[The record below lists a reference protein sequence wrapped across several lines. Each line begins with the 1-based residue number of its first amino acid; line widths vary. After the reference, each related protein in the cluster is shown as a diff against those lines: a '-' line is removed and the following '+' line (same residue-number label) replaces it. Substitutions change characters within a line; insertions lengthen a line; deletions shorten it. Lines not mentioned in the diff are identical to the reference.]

1 MTLMT
6 DIHEPSTFPG
16 PLNGLR
22 VLDLSTVYAGPFAAT
37 MLGDLGADVLK
48 VELPGTGD
56 SLRSLPPYKKEV
68 PLWWKVTNRNKRGIT
83 IDLHRKEGLQLL
95 ARLLPDYDV
104 LIENFRPGKLDSW
117 GITKAWMH
125 DINPKLTILRVTG
138 FGQTGPYSH
147 RPGFARVF
155 EAMTGFTN
163 ICGEADGPP
172 LHLGFPIAD
181 AVAGLFG
188 AFGVLAALYQ
198 RHAGGAL
205 KGEEIDC
212 SLMESMFR
220 IMEFLPIEYD
230 QLGIVRQRS
239 GSFSQ
244 YAAPGNIYKTRDGKW
259 ASIAASTQSIF
270 ERLCRALGRADL
282 ITDER
287 FLSNPLRVVNRE
299 ELDALVRDEIAKH
312 SVGELSVM
320 LDENEVGFSPIYDIA
335 DIFKD
340 PHFAARQALVEVL
353 DDELGKVRMQNVAPV
368 FRNSPGAVRSAGP
381 SIGQHNDEVLAELGL
396 SHKEVAALKEAGV
409 I

>member
-1 MTLMT
+1 MLMT
-6 DIHEPSTFPG
+6 DTHDPSTFAG
-16 PLNGLR
+16 PLKGLR

-37 MLGDLGADVLK
+37 LLGDLGADVLK
-48 VELPGTGD
+48 VELPVTGD
-56 SLRSLPPYKKEV
+56 SLRNLPPYKGEI

-95 ARLLPDYDV
+95 GRLLPDYDV
-104 LIENFRPGKLDSW
+104 LIENFRPGKLDRW
-117 GITKAWMH
+117 GATKAWMH
-125 DINPKLTILRVTG
+125 DINPCLTILRVTG

-198 RHAGGAL
+198 RHTSDVL

-230 QLGIVRQRS
+230 QLGLVRQRS

-270 ERLCRALGRADL
+270 ERLCRALDRVDL
-282 ITDER
+282 VTDER
-287 FLSNPLRVVNRE
+287 FLSNPVRVANRD
-299 ELDALVRDEIAKH
+299 ELDALIRNEISKH
-312 SVGELSVM
+312 SVDELSVI
-320 LDENEVGFSPIYDIA
+320 LDDNEVGFSPIYDIA

-340 PHFAARQALVEVL
+340 PHFAARKALVEVQ
-353 DDELGKVRMQNVAPV
+353 DNELGKVRMQNVAPV
-368 FRNSPGAVRSAGP
+368 FCSTPGAVRSAGP

-396 SHKEVAALKEAGV
+396 SHEQIMALRTAGV

>member
-1 MTLMT
+1 
-6 DIHEPSTFPG
+6 
-16 PLNGLR
+16 
-22 VLDLSTVYAGPFAAT
+22 
-37 MLGDLGADVLK
+37 
-48 VELPGTGD
+48 
-56 SLRSLPPYKKEV
+56 
-68 PLWWKVTNRNKRGIT
+68 
-83 IDLHRKEGLQLL
+83 
-95 ARLLPDYDV
+95 
-104 LIENFRPGKLDSW
+104 
-117 GITKAWMH
+117 
-125 DINPKLTILRVTG
+125 
-138 FGQTGPYSH
+138 
-147 RPGFARVF
+147 
-155 EAMTGFTN
+155 MTGFTN

-188 AFGVLAALYQ
+188 AVGVLAALYQ
-198 RHAGGAL
+198 RHTDGTL

-287 FLSNPLRVVNRE
+287 FLSNPVRVENRQL
-299 ELDALVRDEIAKH
+299 LDALIRDEIAKYT
-312 SVGELSVM
+312 VDELGAM

-340 PHFAARQALVEVL
+340 PHFAARQALIEVP
-353 DDELGKVRMQNVAPV
+353 DGELGKVRMQNVAPV
-368 FRNSPGAVRSAGP
+368 FVNSPGAVRSAGP
-381 SIGQHNDEVLAELGL
+381 SIGQHNDEVLTALGL
-396 SHKEVAALKEAGV
+396 SHEEIASLKEAGV

>member
-1 MTLMT
+1 ML
-6 DIHEPSTFPG
+6 EPYDPSSFSG
-16 PLNGLR
+16 PLKGLR

-37 MLGDLGADVLK
+37 LLGDLGADVLK
-48 VELPGTGD
+48 VELPRVGD
-56 SLRSLPPYKKEV
+56 PLRNLPPYKEEV

-83 IDLHRKEGLQLL
+83 IDLRRDEGRNVLS
-95 ARLLPDYDV
+95 RLLPHYDV
-104 LIENFRPGKLDSW
+104 LVENFRPGKLDSW

-125 DINPKLTILRVTG
+125 DINSELTILRVTG

-163 ICGEADGPP
+163 ICGEPDGPP

-188 AFGVLAALYQ
+188 ALGVLAALYQ
-198 RHAGGAL
+198 RHTGGSL

-230 QLGIVRQRS
+230 QLGFVRQRS

-259 ASIAASTQSIF
+259 ASIAASTQSIY

-287 FLSNPLRVVNRE
+287 FINNPLRVANRE
-299 ELDALVRDEIAKH
+299 ILDAVIRDEIAKH
-312 SVGELSVM
+312 SIDELSAM

-335 DIFKD
+335 DIFQD
-340 PHFAARQALVEVL
+340 PHFAARNALTEVE
-353 DDELGKVRMQNVAPV
+353 DGELGKVRMQNVAPV
-368 FRNSPGAVRSAGP
+368 FLGSPGAVRNAGP
-381 SIGQHNDEVLAELGL
+381 SIGQHNDQVLTEIGMGHEEIASLR
-396 SHKEVAALKEAGV
+396 AAGV

>member
-1 MTLMT
+1 MTMT
-6 DIHEPSTFPG
+6 HNPSTFSG

-37 MLGDLGADVLK
+37 LLGDFGAEVLK
-48 VELPGTGD
+48 VELPIIGD
-56 SLRSLPPYKKEV
+56 SLRDLPPFKNEI

-83 IDLHRKEGLQLL
+83 IDLRHEDGRALL
-95 ARLLPDYDV
+95 ARLLPNYDV
-104 LIENFRPGKLDSW
+104 VVENFRPGKLDSW
-117 GITKAWMH
+117 GITKDWMH
-125 DINPKLTILRVTG
+125 NINPSLTILRITG

-188 AFGVLAALYQ
+188 AIGALAALYQ
-198 RHAGGAL
+198 RNTNHEI

-230 QLGIVRQRS
+230 QLGVVRQRS

-244 YAAPGNIYKTRDGKW
+244 YASPGNIYKTKDDKW

-270 ERLCRALGRADL
+270 VRLCRAFEREDL
-282 ITDER
+282 IADKR
-287 FLSNPLRVVNRE
+287 FLSNAVRVEHRDA
-299 ELDALVRDEIAKH
+299 LDAIIRAEVSKH
-312 SVGELSVM
+312 TIGELSTI
-320 LDENEVGFSPIYDIA
+320 LDENEVGFSPIYDVA
-335 DIFKD
+335 DIFND
-340 PHFAARQALVEVL
+340 PHFAARKALVSVP
-353 DDELGKVRMQNVAPV
+353 DSELGNVRMQAVTPV
-368 FRNSPGAVRSAGP
+368 FSNSPGEVRYAGP
-381 SIGQHNDEVLAELGL
+381 SIGQHNNEVLTELGL
-396 SHKEVAALKEAGV
+396 SQDQIAKLTEDGV
-409 I
+409 V

>member
-1 MTLMT
+1 MMSSQ
-6 DIHEPSTFPG
+6 HNPSSFSG

-22 VLDLSTVYAGPFAAT
+22 VLDLSTVYAGPLAAT
-37 MLGDLGADVLK
+37 LLGDMGADVLK

-56 SLRSLPPYKKEV
+56 SLRGLPPHKDGV

-83 IDLHRKEGLQLL
+83 LDLRRPEGRDLL

-104 LIENFRPGKLDSW
+104 LVENFRPGKMDSW

-125 DINPKLTILRVTG
+125 EINPCLTILRVTG
-138 FGQTGPYSH
+138 FGQTGPYSR

-188 AFGVLAALYQ
+188 ALGVLAALYE
-198 RHAGGAL
+198 RKAHGVL
-205 KGEEIDC
+205 EGEEIDC

-230 QLGIVRQRS
+230 QLGAIRQRS

-244 YAAPGNIYKTRDGKW
+244 YASPGNIYKTRDGKW
-259 ASIAASTQSIF
+259 ASIAASTQSIY
-270 ERLCRALGRADL
+270 ERFCRALGRHDL

-287 FLSNPLRVVNRE
+287 FLSNPGRVANRE
-299 ELDALVRDEIAKH
+299 VLDAIIRDEIAKYT
-312 SVGELSVM
+312 VEELSAM

-340 PHFAARQALVEVL
+340 PHFAARRALVEVP
-353 DDELGKVRMQNVAPV
+353 DDELGTVRMQNVAPV
-368 FRNSPGAVRSAGP
+368 FSKSPGAVRHGGP
-381 SIGQHNDEVLAELGL
+381 SIGQHNNEVLGELGL
-396 SHKEVAALKEAGV
+396 TKEEIVSLKAAGV

>member
-1 MTLMT
+1 MPDTY
-6 DIHEPSTFPG
+6 HPSSFSG
-16 PLNGLR
+16 PLKGLR
-22 VLDLSTVYAGPFAAT
+22 VLDLSTVYAGPFAAA

-48 VELPGTGD
+48 VELPRVGD
-56 SLRSLPPYKKEV
+56 SLRGLPPYKEGV

-83 IDLHRKEGLQLL
+83 LDLRRVEGRELL
-95 ARLLPDYDV
+95 GKMLPKYDV
-104 LIENFRPGKLDSW
+104 LVENFRPGKLDSW

-125 DINPKLTILRVTG
+125 DINPDLTILRVTG

-188 AFGVLAALYQ
+188 AVGVLAALYQ
-198 RHAGGAL
+198 RHASGVL

-220 IMEFLPIEYD
+220 IMEFLSIEYD

-244 YAAPGNIYKTRDGKW
+244 YASPGNIYRTRDGKW

-270 ERLCRALGRADL
+270 ERLCRALNRQDL
-282 ITDER
+282 IADGR
-287 FLSNPLRVVNRE
+287 FLTNPLRVANRE
-299 ELDALVRDEIAKH
+299 VLDTVIGEEISRY
-312 SVGELSVM
+312 SVEELSIL
-320 LDENEVGFSPIYDIA
+320 LDENEVGFSPIYDIS

-340 PHFAARQALVEVL
+340 PHFAARNALVRVPDE
-353 DDELGKVRMQNVAPV
+353 ELGSIRMQAVTPV
-368 FRNSPGAVRSAGP
+368 FCNSPGAVRRAGP
-381 SIGQHNDEVLAELGL
+381 GMGQHNDEVLAELGL
-396 SHKEVAALKEAGV
+396 SPKQISSLKSSGV

>member
-1 MTLMT
+1 MP
-6 DIHEPSTFPG
+6 DAHDPSTFPG
-16 PLNGLR
+16 PLKGLR

-48 VELPGTGD
+48 VELPGAGD
-56 SLRSLPPYKKEV
+56 SLRSLPPYKDGV

-83 IDLHRKEGLQLL
+83 IDLRRPEGRELL
-95 ARLLPDYDV
+95 GRLLPDYDV
-104 LIENFRPGKLDSW
+104 LVENFRPGRLDGW
-117 GITKAWMH
+117 GITKGWMH
-125 DINPKLTILRVTG
+125 EINPDLTILRVTG
-138 FGQTGPYSH
+138 FGQTGPYNH

-188 AFGVLAALYQ
+188 AVGVLAALYQ
-198 RHAGGAL
+198 RHTGGTA

-259 ASIAASTQSIF
+259 ASIAASTQSIY
-270 ERLCRALGRADL
+270 ERFCRTLGRTDL
-282 ITDER
+282 IADER
-287 FLSNPLRVVNRE
+287 FLANPERVANRQA
-299 ELDALVRDEIAKH
+299 LDTIIRDEIAKRTLD
-312 SVGELSVM
+312 ELGAS

-335 DIFKD
+335 DIFAD
-340 PHFAARQALVEVL
+340 PHFAARKAVVEVR
-353 DDELGKVRMQNVAPV
+353 DDELGTVRMQSVAPV
-368 FRNSPGAVRSAGP
+368 FINSPGTVRHAGP
-381 SIGQHNDEVLAELGL
+381 SIGQHNDEVLQALGL
-396 SHKEVAALKEAGV
+396 SHEDIAALKEAGV

>member
-1 MTLMT
+1 MH
-6 DIHEPSTFPG
+6 DPSTFSG
-16 PLNGLR
+16 PLKGLR

-37 MLGDLGADVLK
+37 MLGDFGADVLK
-48 VELPGTGD
+48 VELPGSGD
-56 SLRSLPPYKKEV
+56 SLRNLPPHKAGI

-83 IDLHRKEGLQLL
+83 IDLRKPEGRALL
-95 ARLLPDYDV
+95 GRLLPDYDV
-104 LIENFRPGKLDSW
+104 VVENFRPGKLDGW
-117 GITKAWMH
+117 GITKDWMH
-125 DINPKLTILRVTG
+125 EINPGLTILRVTG

-163 ICGEADGPP
+163 ICGEAEGPP

-188 AFGVLAALYQ
+188 AVGVLAALYQ
-198 RHAGGAL
+198 RHANGVA

-244 YAAPGNIYKTRDGKW
+244 YAAPGNIYMTRDGKW
-259 ASIAASTQSIF
+259 ASIAASTQSIY
-270 ERLCRALGRADL
+270 ERLCRALERPDL
-282 ITDER
+282 IADER
-287 FLSNPLRVVNRE
+287 FLDNPRRVTNRLP
-299 ELDALVRDEIAKH
+299 LDAIIRSEVAKH
-312 SVGELSVM
+312 ALDELSVR

-335 DIFKD
+335 DIFDD
-340 PHFAARQALVEVL
+340 PHFAARNALVGVP
-353 DDELGKVRMQNVAPV
+353 DGELGMVRMQNVAPV
-368 FRNSPGAVRSAGP
+368 FKNSPGSVRHAGP
-381 SIGQHNDEVLAELGL
+381 SLGQHNDEVLRSLGL
-396 SHKEVAALKEAGV
+396 GHEDIAALKEAGV